1 MKRENLTTD
10 QVPRLL
16 LEALLLLGV
25 RQLLLP
31 VGRLLLQVAPR
42 VHDVLLALV
51 HVTRLVRVA
60 LANTASQHATINAE
74 LLNLVKVKTGV
85 AKNIESELFD

>member
-1 MKRENLTTD
+1 MGRESLNTD
-10 QVPRLL
+10 QVSRLL

>member
-1 MKRENLTTD
+1 MGRESLNTD
-10 QVPRLL
+10 QVSRLL

-25 RQLLLP
+25 RQLFLP
-31 VGRLLLQVAPR
+31 IGRLLLQVAPR
-42 VHDVLLALV
+42 VHDVLLTLV

-60 LANTASQHATINAE
+60 LANTASQQRAINAE
-74 LLNLVKVKTGV
+74 LLILVKVMTGV